1 VHMIQLAAVLLGLG
15 WLAAEIRLEGEKPI
29 ADSASPEWRR
39 TSDGW
44 IKVGN
49 HGAAALDRPNP
60 QRAREPSLH
69 PAVVSVFMLLSGVL
83 ALSLFD
89 RRPAASHCET
99 HSHNLR
105 KNAKV
110 QR

>member
-1 VHMIQLAAVLLGLG
+1 MIQLAAVLLGLG
-15 WLAAEIRLEGEKPI
+15 WLAAEIPLEGERPI
-29 ADSASPEWRR
+29 VDSSGPEWRR

-60 QRAREPSLH
+60 RPAREPSLH
-69 PAVVSVFMLLSGVL
+69 PAVVSIFMLLSGVL

-89 RRPAASHCET
+89 CRQATSRCEA
-99 HSHNLR
+99 HSRGLR
-105 KNAKV
+105 KSKKM